1 MIDHDIQQAWHERDQ
16 ERAREV
22 AKRVDAGFQAHV
34 DQRAREEAAKS
45 SVTLQGVAADTHRE
59 LQAAARKV
67 EEANAV
73 LTQAQAD
80 FRKALAAHMAAITGT
95 KVEP

>member
-1 MIDHDIQQAWHERDQ
+1 MIDHDIQQAWHDREQ
-16 ERAREV
+16 ERA
-22 AKRVDAGFQAHV
+22 K
-34 DQRAREEAAKS
+34 EAARAARAIEPNAPTQ
-45 SVTLQGVAADTHRE
+45 SVMLQGVAADTHRE

-73 LTQAQAD
+73 LTAAQAD

-95 KVEP
+95 KVES

>member
-1 MIDHDIQQAWHERDQ
+1 MSNEEWEN
-16 ERAREV
+16 ARKQLV
-22 AKRVDAGFQAHV
+22 ADAVANTPP
-34 DQRAREEAAKS
+34 S

-73 LTQAQAD
+73 LTAAQAD
-80 FRKALAAHMAAITGT
+80 FRKALAAHMAAITGA